1 MANFPL
7 SPFDPALIFQFSY
20 TTLPAMHPALLVL
33 KDLKSQNKILPDIK
47 KKKKTKWQLQHVAT
61 SLSSLLLREV
71 KSLHY
76 FDQMSA
82 MYIQ

>member
-47 KKKKTKWQLQHVAT
+47 RKKYQMAITACSYFSFFPPPEESQVT
-61 SLSSLLLREV
+61 SL
-71 KSLHY
+71 
-76 FDQMSA
+76 F
-82 MYIQ
+82 